1 MAQDPE
7 LVVIIILN
15 LNKKEDTLKCLGSV
29 FKLDYSPYEVI
40 VVDNGSMD
48 GSADAISKAFSEV
61 HLIRSTKNL
70 GAPGGRNLGIRY
82 ANENFNYKYM
92 LFLDNDTLV
101 VDTSLSKLTEAL
113 KKNEQAGFAL
123 PKAYREFLSNIIMS
137 VGIHVNLYSGS
148 VYDIGAGEIDQG
160 QYDLPR
166 YVAACGAFGFLAK
179 KEVISRLGCFD
190 EIFNPY
196 AWEDVDLSLRAGKRG
211 VKILYV
217 PEALI
222 YHKGGKLVRGPL
234 AEYEKHKVKNFFT
247 LMKRHTNL
255 LQWISFICLIPLRAI
270 FLIIKEIFHGN
281 SKIVLAQFRGFLKL
295 FLKEESILRS
305 RST

>member
-1 MAQDPE
+1 MTKDSE

-15 LNKKEDTLKCLGSV
+15 LNKKEDTLKCLESV

-70 GAPGGRNLGIRY
+70 GAPGGRNRGIQY
-82 ANENFNYKYM
+82 ADKNFNYKY
-92 LFLDNDTLV
+92 LFFLDND
-101 VDTSLSKLTEAL
+101 SLIEESCLPKLTEAL
-113 KKNEQAGFAL
+113 KDDQEAVFAF
-123 PKAYREFLSNIIMS
+123 PKAYREFPSNIIMS

-148 VYDIGAGEIDQG
+148 IYDIGAGEIDQG

-179 KEVISRLGCFD
+179 KEAISRLGCFD

-196 AWEDVDLSLRAGKRG
+196 AWEDVDLSLRAGKLG
-211 VKILYV
+211 FKILYV
-217 PEALI
+217 PEAVV

-234 AEYEKHKVKNFFT
+234 VEYERYKVKNLFT

-270 FLIIKEIFHGN
+270 FLLMKGVYHSD
-281 SKIVLAQFRGFLKL
+281 SKVVLAQFRGFLKL
-295 FLKEESILRS
+295 FVKEESILRR
-305 RST
+305 RSK

>member
-1 MAQDPE
+1 MTQNPE

-15 LNKKEDTLKCLGSV
+15 LNKKEDTLKCLESV

-61 HLIRSTKNL
+61 HLVRSTNNL
-70 GAPGGRNLGIRY
+70 GASGGRNLGIQY
-82 ANENFNYKYM
+82 AEKNFNYKY
-92 LFLDNDTLV
+92 LFFLDNDTLV
-101 VDTSLSKLTEAL
+101 EDSSLAKLTEAL
-113 KKNEQAGFAL
+113 KKDKQAGFAFS
-123 PKAYREFLSNIIMS
+123 KAYRALPSNIIMS
-137 VGIHVNLYSGS
+137 VGIYVNLYTGS
-148 VYDIGAGEIDQG
+148 IYDMGAGEIDQG
-160 QYDLPR
+160 QYNLPR
-166 YVAACGAFGFLAK
+166 YVPACGAFGFLAK
-179 KEVISRLGCFD
+179 KEVFSQIGYFD

-196 AWEDVDLSLRAGKRG
+196 SWEDVDLSLRAGKSG
-211 VKILYV
+211 FKILYI

-234 AEYEKHKVKNFFT
+234 PEYEKYKVRNLFI

-270 FLIIKEIFHGN
+270 FLIIEGIYHGN
-281 SKIVLAQFRGFLKL
+281 SKVVLAQFRGFLKV
-295 FLKEESILRS
+295 FIKEQSILRS
-305 RST
+305 RSK